1 MCELTTFPKQRE
13 TFFYTDDCFQKSGFQ
28 KYLLKGF
35 NDSRFSSLL
44 YDLGVHY
51 QVVRAVPK
59 GDEAGQCL
67 TSRAFF

>member
-1 MCELTTFPKQRE
+1 MTV
-13 TFFYTDDCFQKSGFQ
+13 FQKSGFQ